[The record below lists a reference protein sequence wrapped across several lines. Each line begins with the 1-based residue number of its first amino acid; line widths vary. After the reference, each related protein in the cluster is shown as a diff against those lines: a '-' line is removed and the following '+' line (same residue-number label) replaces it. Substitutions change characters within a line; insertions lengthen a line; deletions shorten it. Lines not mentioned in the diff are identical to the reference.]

1 MVTTHSNQQKVFTW
15 WRLEAHVR
23 IEGTRSADLGHWNQA
38 TYDRNVL
45 VEIRMYGWVSIYRM
59 SSKANLSV

>member
-1 MVTTHSNQQKVFTW
+1 MVTTHFNQQKVFTW
-15 WRLEAHVR
+15 WRLEAHFG

-45 VEIRMYGWVSIYRM
+45 VEIRMYGWVSI
-59 SSKANLSV
+59 